1 MKALVTGGGG
11 FLGGAIVRQLLARGV
26 AVRSFTRSAYP
37 WLDELGVE
45 QVHGTLGKLDDV
57 QRAVSGCEVVYH
69 TAAKA
74 GVWGRKEEYY
84 RTNVTGTENV
94 LTACKAAGVPKLVYT
109 STPSVVHGG
118 GDLEGVSECRPYPT
132 HFSAIYPE
140 TKAKAEAMVL
150 DANGPALAT
159 VALRPH
165 LIWGP
170 GDPHLIPRVLA
181 RAKLGKLRRIGNRPV
196 KVDVTYIDNAADAH
210 LMAADALA
218 PGSAP
223 AGRAYFISNGEPVV
237 LWDFLNRVIADAGF
251 PPVTRTVPT
260 WLALFT
266 AGLFEGVYKLF
277 GVNAEPPMTRFVAEQ
292 LSTSHW
298 YDISA
303 AKRDFGYVPRVSIEE
318 GLRRMKQTLSG
329 THRPIAA

>member
-11 FLGGAIVRQLLARGV
+11 FLGGAIVRKLLDRGV

-37 WLDELGVE
+37 WLAELGVE

-57 QRAVSGCEVVYH
+57 QRAACGCDVVFH
-69 TAAKA
+69 AAAKA
-74 GVWGRKEEYY
+74 GVWGRYDEFF

-94 LTACKAAGVPKLVYT
+94 LTACKANGVRKLVYT
-109 STPSVVHGG
+109 STPSVCHGG
-118 GDLEGVSECRPYPT
+118 GDLEGVNESVPYAT
-132 HFSAIYPE
+132 HFSCHYPA

-150 DANGPALAT
+150 AANGPALAT

-170 GDPHLIPRVLA
+170 GDPHLVPRILA

-196 KVDVTYIDNAADAH
+196 KVDVTFVDNAADAH
-210 LMAADALA
+210 LLAADALA
-218 PGSAP
+218 PDGAP
-223 AGRAYFISNGEPVV
+223 AGKAYFISNGEPVV
-237 LWDFLNRVIADAGF
+237 LWDFLNRVITDAGL
-251 PPVTRTVPT
+251 PPVTRTVPA
-260 WLALFT
+260 WLARGM
-266 AGLFEGVYKLF
+266 AGLIEGVYKLF
-277 GVNAEPPMTRFVAEQ
+277 GVNAEPPMTKFVAEQ

-298 YDISA
+298 YDITA
-303 AKRDFGYVPRVSIEE
+303 ARRDFGYTPKVSIEE
-318 GLRRMKQTLSG
+318 GLRRMKQSLSG